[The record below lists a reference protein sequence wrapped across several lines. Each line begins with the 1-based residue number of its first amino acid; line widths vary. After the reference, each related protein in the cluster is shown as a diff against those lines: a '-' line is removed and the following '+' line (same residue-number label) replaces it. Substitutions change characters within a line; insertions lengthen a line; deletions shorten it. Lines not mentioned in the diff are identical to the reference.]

1 MDGLATGLALIAALG
16 LAGSI
21 LFTGT
26 VIDTLPFLVLAGA
39 CLGFL
44 RYNFHP
50 ASVFLGDTGSMFLGL
65 CVATL
70 PLVTGSRK
78 ELVAS
83 LGVPLLAMGIP
94 IFDTML
100 AIWRRT
106 VRAMLPQSVR
116 EGGARSRVMQP
127 DKDHLHHRILRDTMN
142 QRTAAVMLY
151 GGSAVLVT
159 IGLAGT
165 LLRNRAPGL
174 FLIAFIVA
182 IVVVVRHLERV
193 ELWDT
198 GRLLSHRRGTIR
210 QGLLVPLYILADVFS
225 LCAIWFFCRWA
236 LDMPLT
242 RAAALSYL
250 PMFVVPVY
258 VFLVLAKTYLRVWSR
273 AQVRDFA
280 VLVVALLAGAV
291 TGAGLVRLFGVEEKR
306 LFPFT
311 LLFATVS
318 VFPLTGI
325 RLWRDSVHGLVQVLE
340 RRILMDK
347 PGTRRA
353 LAYGGGVRFRNF
365 LLEQA
370 IWSGMNDRIVV
381 GVIDDDL
388 HLKGRIISGYSVLG
402 TEEELEH
409 LVKSCHID
417 ALIITCL
424 LDQERQKQLVS
435 RAAALGVRVS
445 LWVSE
450 ERLLSQAGTAGHTG
464 EG

>member
-1 MDGLATGLALIAALG
+1 
-16 LAGSI
+16 
-21 LFTGT
+21 
-26 VIDTLPFLVLAGA
+26 
-39 CLGFL
+39 LGFL

-50 ASVFLGDTGSMFLGL
+50 ATVFLGDTGSMFLGL

-70 PLVTGSRK
+70 PLVTGSRS

-106 VRAMLPQSVR
+106 VRALLPQSAAAG
-116 EGGARSRVMQP
+116 EGRSRVMQP
-127 DKDHLHHRILRDTMN
+127 DKDHLHHRILRETMN

-151 GGSAVLVT
+151 CGSVVLVT

-182 IVVVVRHLERV
+182 IIVVVRHLERV

-198 GRLLSHRRGTIR
+198 GRLLSHKRATIR
-210 QGLLVPLYILADVFS
+210 QGLLVPLYILTDVFS
-225 LCAIWFFCRWA
+225 LCAVWFFARWA

-242 RAAALSYL
+242 RASVLSYL

-258 VFLVLAKTYLRVWSR
+258 VFLVLAKTYARVWSR
-273 AQVRDFA
+273 AQIRDFA
-280 VLVVALLAGAV
+280 TLVVSVLAGAV
-291 TGAGLVRLFGVEEKR
+291 TGAGMVKLFGAEEVG
-306 LFPFT
+306 LFQFT
-311 LLFATVS
+311 LLFASVS
-318 VFPLTGI
+318 VFPISGVRI
-325 RLWRDSVHGLVQVLE
+325 WRDSVHGLVQVLE

-347 PGTRRA
+347 PETCRA
-353 LAYGGGVRFRNF
+353 LAYGGGVRFRSF

-370 IWSGMNDRIVV
+370 AHSGLNERIVV
-381 GVIDDDL
+381 GVIDDDM
-388 HLKGRIISGYSVLG
+388 HLKGRMIAGYSVLG
-402 TEEELEH
+402 TVDELENLAKAWRVDS
-409 LVKSCHID
+409 LV
-417 ALIITCL
+417 ITCL
-424 LDQERQKQLVS
+424 LDPERQEQIVR
-435 RAAALGVRVS
+435 RAEAMGVRTS

-450 ERLLSQAGTAGHTG
+450 ERPVGRPRTAG
-464 EG
+464 EGGAGR